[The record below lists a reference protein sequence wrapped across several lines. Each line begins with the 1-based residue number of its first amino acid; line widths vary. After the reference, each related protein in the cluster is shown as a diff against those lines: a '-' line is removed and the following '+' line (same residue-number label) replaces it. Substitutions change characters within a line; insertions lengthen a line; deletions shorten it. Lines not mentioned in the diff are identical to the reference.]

1 MLVVYVGANVSCMA
15 PKTICPVG
23 LAKLA
28 IGLYF
33 GAKTCD
39 FFKLCFL
46 FVQFMFL
53 VTTTVPNKS
62 DSDVILCLQLLSK
75 TLNCTLHMS
84 HSESR
89 DHLCINPILH
99 K

>member
-1 MLVVYVGANVSCMA
+1 MLVVYVGANVSCIA
-15 PKTICPVG
+15 PKT
-23 LAKLA
+23 
-28 IGLYF
+28 
-33 GAKTCD
+33 
-39 FFKLCFL
+39 KLCFL

-62 DSDVILCLQLLSK
+62 DSDVIVCLQLLSK